1 MNSTFKMLGPN
12 DVWHPKA
19 GARRG
24 NKHALKHGR
33 HTKEARAL
41 RARIRT
47 TGLSVEATPF
57 TSENG
62 RIRGEFR
69 IGRR

>member
-1 MNSTFKMLGPN
+1 MKTTFKMLGSD

-41 RARIRT
+41 RARIRDFKQRVKIALALVDEQRKT
-47 TGLSVEATPF
+47 RSP
-57 TSENG
+57 
-62 RIRGEFR
+62 
-69 IGRR
+69 

>member
-1 MNSTFKMLGPN
+1 MLGSD

-41 RARIRT
+41 RARIRDFKQRVKIALT
-47 TGLSVEATPF
+47 LVDEQLKTRSP
-57 TSENG
+57 
-62 RIRGEFR
+62 
-69 IGRR
+69 

>member
-1 MNSTFKMLGPN
+1 MKTTFKMLGSD

-41 RARIRT
+41 RARVRDFKQRVKIALALVDEQLKTR
-47 TGLSVEATPF
+47 SP
-57 TSENG
+57 
-62 RIRGEFR
+62 
-69 IGRR
+69 